1 MCWVIVGLWSQTK
14 FNFLKSES
22 LGKWGGGG
30 GKKATDSFED
40 IPMSVDE
47 TDDQCMK
54 TIAFN
59 SVFSP
64 VNF

>member
-1 MCWVIVGLWSQTK
+1 MEGW
-14 FNFLKSES
+14 
-22 LGKWGGGG
+22 G

-59 SVFSP
+59 SIFSP